1 MITLGTS
8 GQTLQKGTYT
18 ITYRVK
24 ADNFGSTSYNGDY
37 LKNFIKFGDDVE
49 GTSTSIKTKDIEKS
63 GKLSKDG
70 EIITWTVKINNGDV
84 MRYLPSNAKFTDTI
98 DTDQEFVAGSFKV
111 TKTDADG
118 NKTKPQHQM
127 STTAQTRP
135 SPTSLRKASTS
146 MRSPTRQ
153 GSQKLS
159 L

>member
-8 GQTLQKGTYT
+8 SQTLQKGTYT

-84 MRYLPSNAKFTDTI
+84 MRYLPIRSTQIRNLLPVLSRSQRPMQTATRP
-98 DTDQEFVAGSFKV
+98 S
-111 TKTDADG
+111 
-118 NKTKPQHQM
+118 PQHQM

>member
-70 EIITWTVKINNGDV
+70 EIITWTVKINNPAF
-84 MRYLPSNAKFTDTI
+84 MR
-98 DTDQEFVAGSFKV
+98 
-111 TKTDADG
+111 
-118 NKTKPQHQM
+118 
-127 STTAQTRP
+127 
-135 SPTSLRKASTS
+135 
-146 MRSPTRQ
+146 
-153 GSQKLS
+153 
-159 L
+159 